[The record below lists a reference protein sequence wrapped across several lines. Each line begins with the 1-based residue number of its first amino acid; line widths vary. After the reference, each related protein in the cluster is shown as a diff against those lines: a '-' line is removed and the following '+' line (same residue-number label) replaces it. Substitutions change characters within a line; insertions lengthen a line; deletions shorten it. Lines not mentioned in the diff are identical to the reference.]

1 MKEEDL
7 FDLTLKVV
15 RARGAGKIKGIQP
28 HESQGERT
36 ISIDYDEQQ
45 ARISIII
52 HQNDYIQI
60 RCSFT
65 FTSFVQTFEYVFDD
79 KMTNE
84 QKEKI
89 LATLIFDAQQNGN
102 GTNEEI
108 IRFEMYFENAR
119 ILSDYFFTN
128 EIPETQVKIL
138 KRLFEN
144 TPSDYK
150 RDIWDINEI
159 TKTK

>member
-28 HESQGERT
+28 YESQGERT

-45 ARISIII
+45 ARLSIII

-79 KMTNE
+79 KMTKK

-89 LATLIFDAQQNGN
+89 LGILLDNALTNGN

-108 IRFEMYFENAR
+108 IRFEMYFENIR
-119 ILSDYFFTN
+119 IQSDYFFTN
-128 EIPETQVKIL
+128 EIPKTQMKIL

-144 TPSDYK
+144 TLSDYK
-150 RDIWDINEI
+150 RDAE
-159 TKTK
+159 

>member
-7 FDLTLKVV
+7 FDLTFDLTLAVIRK
-15 RARGAGKIKGIQP
+15 RGDGRITSIQP
-28 HESQGERT
+28 YESQGERT

-60 RCSFT
+60 RCSFKD
-65 FTSFVQTFEYVFDD
+65 TSFVQTFEYIFDD
-79 KMTNE
+79 KMTNK

-89 LATLIFDAQQNGN
+89 LTTLFFDALTNGN

-108 IRFEMYFENAR
+108 
-119 ILSDYFFTN
+119 LFT
-128 EIPETQVKIL
+128 
-138 KRLFEN
+138 
-144 TPSDYK
+144 
-150 RDIWDINEI
+150 IN
-159 TKTK
+159 

>member
-7 FDLTLKVV
+7 FDLTLEVV

-28 HESQGERT
+28 FESQGERT
-36 ISIDYDEQQ
+36 ICVSYDEQQ
-45 ARISIII
+45 ARIAVVF

-79 KMTNE
+79 KTTKK

-89 LATLIFDAQQNGN
+89 LGILLDNALTNGN

-108 IRFEMYFENAR
+108 
-119 ILSDYFFTN
+119 LFT
-128 EIPETQVKIL
+128 
-138 KRLFEN
+138 
-144 TPSDYK
+144 
-150 RDIWDINEI
+150 IN
-159 TKTK
+159 

>member
-1 MKEEDL
+1 MTEEDL

-15 RARGAGKIKGIQP
+15 RARGAGKIKEIQP
-28 HESQGERT
+28 YESQGERT

-45 ARISIII
+45 ARIAVVF

-65 FTSFVQTFEYVFDD
+65 YTSFVQTFEYVFDD
-79 KMTNE
+79 KMTNK

-89 LATLIFDAQQNGN
+89 LATLIFDALQNGN

-108 IRFEMYFENAR
+108 
-119 ILSDYFFTN
+119 LFT
-128 EIPETQVKIL
+128 
-138 KRLFEN
+138 
-144 TPSDYK
+144 
-150 RDIWDINEI
+150 IN
-159 TKTK
+159 

>member
-28 HESQGERT
+28 YESQGERT

-45 ARISIII
+45 ARLSIII

-79 KMTNE
+79 KMTNKK
-84 QKEKI
+84 KEEI
-89 LATLIFDAQQNGN
+89 LVTLIVDALQNGN

-108 IRFEMYFENAR
+108 
-119 ILSDYFFTN
+119 LFT
-128 EIPETQVKIL
+128 
-138 KRLFEN
+138 
-144 TPSDYK
+144 
-150 RDIWDINEI
+150 IN
-159 TKTK
+159 

>member
-15 RARGAGKIKGIQP
+15 RARGAGKIKEIQP
-28 HESQGERT
+28 YESQGERT

-65 FTSFVQTFEYVFDD
+65 CTSFVQTSEYLFDD
-79 KMTNE
+79 KMTKK

-89 LATLIFDAQQNGN
+89 LGILLDNG
-102 GTNEEI
+102 
-108 IRFEMYFENAR
+108 
-119 ILSDYFFTN
+119 L
-128 EIPETQVKIL
+128 
-138 KRLFEN
+138 
-144 TPSDYK
+144 
-150 RDIWDINEI
+150 
-159 TKTK
+159 

>member
-1 MKEEDL
+1 MKEDL

-28 HESQGERT
+28 YESQGERT

-45 ARISIII
+45 ARLSIII

-79 KMTNE
+79 KMTKK

-89 LATLIFDAQQNGN
+89 LGILLDNALTNGN

-108 IRFEMYFENAR
+108 IRFEMYFENIR
-119 ILSDYFFTN
+119 IQSDYFFTN
-128 EIPETQVKIL
+128 EIPKTQMKIL

-144 TPSDYK
+144 TLSDYK
-150 RDIWDINEI
+150 RDAE
-159 TKTK
+159 

>member
-28 HESQGERT
+28 HESHGERT

-45 ARISIII
+45 ARIAVVF

-79 KMTNE
+79 KMTKK

-89 LATLIFDAQQNGN
+89 LGILLDNALTNGN

-108 IRFEMYFENAR
+108 
-119 ILSDYFFTN
+119 LFT
-128 EIPETQVKIL
+128 
-138 KRLFEN
+138 
-144 TPSDYK
+144 
-150 RDIWDINEI
+150 IN
-159 TKTK
+159 

>member
-7 FDLTLKVV
+7 FDLTLEVV

-28 HESQGERT
+28 YESQGERT

-45 ARISIII
+45 ARIAVVF
-52 HQNDYIQI
+52 HHNDYIQI

-65 FTSFVQTFEYVFDD
+65 FTSFVQAFEYVFDD
-79 KMTNE
+79 KMTNK

-89 LATLIFDAQQNGN
+89 LGILLDNALTNGN

-108 IRFEMYFENAR
+108 
-119 ILSDYFFTN
+119 LFT
-128 EIPETQVKIL
+128 
-138 KRLFEN
+138 
-144 TPSDYK
+144 
-150 RDIWDINEI
+150 IN
-159 TKTK
+159 

>member
-1 MKEEDL
+1 MSGGKVVKEEHKNAPHAKESSKNGKFKHKGQFKTHNTMEEEDL

-15 RARGAGKIKGIQP
+15 RARGAGKIKEIQP
-28 HESQGERT
+28 YESQGERT

-45 ARISIII
+45 ARIAVVF
-52 HQNDYIQI
+52 HQSDYVQM

-79 KMTNE
+79 KMTNK

-89 LATLIFDAQQNGN
+89 LGILLDNALQNGN

-108 IRFEMYFENAR
+108 
-119 ILSDYFFTN
+119 LFT
-128 EIPETQVKIL
+128 
-138 KRLFEN
+138 
-144 TPSDYK
+144 
-150 RDIWDINEI
+150 IN
-159 TKTK
+159 

>member
-28 HESQGERT
+28 CESQGERT

-45 ARISIII
+45 ARLSIII

-79 KMTNE
+79 KMTKK

-89 LATLIFDAQQNGN
+89 LGILLDNALTNGN

-108 IRFEMYFENAR
+108 IRFEMYFENIR
-119 ILSDYFFTN
+119 IQSDYFFTN
-128 EIPETQVKIL
+128 EIPKTQMKIL

-144 TPSDYK
+144 TLSDYK
-150 RDIWDINEI
+150 RDAE
-159 TKTK
+159 